1 MLVFFTVLSTRT
13 IIGIVIGGAIIA
25 IGSYALVTSFGLQ
38 TVNVDDTFQVGE
50 TTSYSFSAPKG
61 TKHFLNITA
70 DSFEVNLSSPRG
82 GLQIIDEQFKREL
95 TVEWIHLQ
103 DGETKLKVNN
113 TGASKLNISGYLT
126 ILTDPIQITYHLL
139 VIITGVVIIGF
150 SAGFSVRKPRG
161 F

>member
-1 MLVFFTVLSTRT
+1 MLSTRT

-50 TTSYSFSAPKG
+50 STSYSFSAPKG
-61 TKHFLNITA
+61 SENYLNITA
-70 DSFEVNLSSPRG
+70 NSFEVFLRTPRG
-82 GLQIIDEQFKREL
+82 GLQITDEQFKREL
-95 TVEWIHLQ
+95 TIQWIHLE

-113 TGASKLNISGYLT
+113 TGDSELNISGYLT
-126 ILTDPIQITYHLL
+126 ILTDPILITYHLL

>member
-1 MLVFFTVLSTRT
+1 MLGTRT
-13 IIGIVIGGAIIA
+13 IIGIVVGSAIIA

-50 TTSYSFSAPKG
+50 STSYSFSAPEG
-61 TKHFLNITA
+61 SKHYLNITA
-70 DSFEVNLSSPRG
+70 DSFEVFLRSPRG
-82 GLQIIDEQFKREL
+82 GLQIEHEQFKREL
-95 TVEWIHLQ
+95 TVEWIHLE

-113 TGASKLNISGYLT
+113 TGASKLNISGYFT

-139 VIITGVVIIGF
+139 VIISGVVIIGF

>member
-1 MLVFFTVLSTRT
+1 MLSTRT
-13 IIGIVIGGAIIA
+13 IIGIVVGSAIIA

-50 TTSYSFSAPKG
+50 STSYSFSAPKG
-61 TKHFLNITA
+61 TTHYLNITA
-70 DSFEVNLSSPRG
+70 DSFEVYLRTPKG
-82 GLQIIDEQFKREL
+82 GLQITDEQFKREL
-95 TVEWIHLQ
+95 TVEWVHLR

-113 TGASKLNISGYLT
+113 TGNSELNISGNLT
-126 ILTDPIQITYHLL
+126 ILTDPIQMTYHLL
-139 VIITGVVIIGF
+139 VIISGVVIIGF

>member
-1 MLVFFTVLSTRT
+1 MLSTWT
-13 IIGIVIGGAIIA
+13 IFGIVAGSAIIA

-50 TTSYSFSAPKG
+50 STSYSFSAPEG
-61 TKHFLNITA
+61 SKHYLNITA
-70 DSFEVNLSSPRG
+70 DSFEVFLRSPSG
-82 GLQIIDEQFKREL
+82 GLQIKDEQFKREL
-95 TVEWIHLQ
+95 TFEWVHLE
-103 DGETKLKVNN
+103 DGESRIKVNN
-113 TGASKLNISGYLT
+113 TGNSELNIKGYMT
-126 ILTDPIQITYHLL
+126 ILTDPILITYHLL

>member
-1 MLVFFTVLSTRT
+1 MLRTRT
-13 IIGIVIGGAIIA
+13 IIGIVVGSVIIA

-38 TVNVDDTFQVGE
+38 TVNVDDTFEIGE
-50 TTSYSFSAPKG
+50 TTSYSFSAPQGSKN
-61 TKHFLNITA
+61 FLNITA
-70 DSFEVNLSSPRG
+70 DSFEVNLRSPRG
-82 GLQIIDEQFKREL
+82 GIQINDEKFKNEL
-95 TVEWIHLQ
+95 TVEWIHLE

-113 TGASKLNISGYLT
+113 TGASKLNISGYFT

-139 VIITGVVIIGF
+139 VIISGVVIIGF

>member
-1 MLVFFTVLSTRT
+1 MLRTRT
-13 IIGIVIGGAIIA
+13 IIGIVVGSVIIA

-38 TVNVDDTFQVGE
+38 TVNVDDTFEIGE

-61 TKHFLNITA
+61 SKNFLNITA
-70 DSFEVNLSSPRG
+70 DSFEVNLKSPRG
-82 GLQIIDEQFKREL
+82 GIQINDEKFKKEL
-95 TVEWIHLQ
+95 TVEWIHLE

-113 TGASKLNISGYLT
+113 TCASKLKISGYFT
-126 ILTDPIQITYHLL
+126 KLTDPIKITYHLL
-139 VIITGVVIIGF
+139 VIISGVVIIGF

>member
-1 MLVFFTVLSTRT
+1 MLSTRT

-50 TTSYSFSAPKG
+50 STSYSFSSPQG
-61 TKHFLNITA
+61 SKHFLNITA
-70 DSFEVNLSSPRG
+70 DSFEVYLRSPRG
-82 GLQIIDEQFKREL
+82 GLQITDEQFKREL
-95 TVEWIHLQ
+95 TIEWVHLI
-103 DGETKLKVNN
+103 DGESKIKVNN
-113 TGASKLNISGYLT
+113 TGNSELNISGYLT
-126 ILTDPIQITYHLL
+126 TLTDPIQITYHLL
-139 VIITGVVIIGF
+139 VIISGIVIIGF

>member
-1 MLVFFTVLSTRT
+1 VLRTRT
-13 IIGIVIGGAIIA
+13 IIGIVVGSAIIA

-38 TVNVDDTFQVGE
+38 IVNVDDTFEAGE

-61 TKHFLNITA
+61 SKHYLNITA
-70 DSFEVNLSSPRG
+70 DSFDVILRSPRG
-82 GLQIIDEQFKREL
+82 GIQINNEHFKNEL
-95 TVEWIHLQ
+95 TVEWIHLE

-113 TGASKLNISGYLT
+113 TGASKLNLSGYFA

>member
-1 MLVFFTVLSTRT
+1 MLSTRT
-13 IIGIVIGGAIIA
+13 IIGIVIGSVIIA

>member
-1 MLVFFTVLSTRT
+1 MLSTLT
-13 IIGIVIGGAIIA
+13 IIGIVVGSVIIA

-50 TTSYSFSAPKG
+50 STSYSFSSPEG
-61 TKHFLNITA
+61 SKHYLNITA
-70 DSFEVNLSSPRG
+70 DSFEVFLRSPSG
-82 GLQIIDEQFKREL
+82 GLQIKDEQFKREL
-95 TVEWIHLQ
+95 TFEWVHLE
-103 DGETKLKVNN
+103 DGESRIKVNN
-113 TGASKLNISGYLT
+113 TGNSELNIKGYMT
-126 ILTDPIQITYHLL
+126 ILTDPILITYHLL

>member
-1 MLVFFTVLSTRT
+1 MLSTRT

-50 TTSYSFSAPKG
+50 STSYSFSAPKG
-61 TKHFLNITA
+61 SENYLNITA
-70 DSFEVNLSSPRG
+70 NSFEVFLRTPRG
-82 GLQIIDEQFKREL
+82 GIQITDEQFKREL
-95 TVEWIHLQ
+95 TIQWIHLE
-103 DGETKLKVNN
+103 DGETKLRVNN
-113 TGASKLNISGYLT
+113 TGDSELNISGYFT
-126 ILTDPIQITYHLL
+126 ILTDPILITYHLL

>member
-1 MLVFFTVLSTRT
+1 VLSTRT